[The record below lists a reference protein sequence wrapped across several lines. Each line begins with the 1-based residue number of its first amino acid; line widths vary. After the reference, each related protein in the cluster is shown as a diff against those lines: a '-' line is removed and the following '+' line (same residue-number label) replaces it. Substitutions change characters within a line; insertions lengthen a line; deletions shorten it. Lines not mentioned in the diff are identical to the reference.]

1 MPSIET
7 SSTSDSST
15 SASSVAGAG
24 TSVSTSGAV
33 VVSDMRTSGGAGGWL
48 RRTLVAPGAT
58 GNRGVPRWRK
68 MCAVTE
74 VVSDARADTRARIEQ
89 AALDLFARKGF
100 EHVTIDDVA
109 AAAGI
114 SRRTFFR
121 YFATKADA
129 VWGDFTGHVVRLE
142 RLLED
147 SGGGRPVL
155 EHVCAAYVEV
165 NDYTDAD
172 LPILRERMRLILTE
186 PALLAHSQVRYAEI
200 DRVVAEHVARRT
212 GTAPDALLPRLVAT
226 TTRAAA
232 TTAFEAWQADGT
244 TRLGDDLRA
253 AFAEL
258 AAAFPTLRGPAP
270 SRT

>member
-15 SASSVAGAG
+15 RASSAAGAG
-24 TSVSTSGAV
+24 VSVSTSAGV
-33 VVSDMRTSGGAGGWL
+33 VVSGMRASGDASGRM

-58 GNRGVPRWRK
+58 GNRGGRRWRK

-74 VVSDARADTRARIEQ
+74 TGSHARADTRARIEQ
-89 AALDLFARKGF
+89 AALELVRLKGF
-100 EHVTIDDVA
+100 EQVTIDDVA

-129 VWGDFTGHVVRLE
+129 VWGDFGAHVARLQE
-142 RLLED
+142 LLAAAD
-147 SGGGRPVL
+147 SGRPML
-155 EHVCAAYVEV
+155 AGICTAYVQV
-165 NDYTDAD
+165 NDYAETD
-172 LPILRERMRLILTE
+172 LPMLRQRLRLILTE
-186 PALLAHSQVRYAEI
+186 PALLAHSHVRYADI
-200 DRVVAEHVARRT
+200 DNVVAEHVARFT
-212 GTAPDALLPRLVAT
+212 GTSAQGLLPRLVAT

-232 TTAFEAWQADGT
+232 TTGFEVWLADGR
-244 TRLGDDLRA
+244 TRLADDLTA

-258 AAAFPTLRGPAP
+258 TGAFPSLSARL
-270 SRT
+270 

>member
-1 MPSIET
+1 MAQ
-7 SSTSDSST
+7 D
-15 SASSVAGAG
+15 
-24 TSVSTSGAV
+24 
-33 VVSDMRTSGGAGGWL
+33 DR
-48 RRTLVAPGAT
+48 
-58 GNRGVPRWRK
+58 
-68 MCAVTE
+68 VTE
-74 VVSDARADTRARIEQ
+74 TGSDARADLRARIEQ
-89 AALDLFARKGF
+89 AALELFTLKGF
-100 EHVTIDDVA
+100 EQVTVDDVA
-109 AAAGI
+109 AAAGT

-147 SGGGRPVL
+147 SGGKRPVL

-232 TTAFEAWQADGT
+232 TTAFEAWLADGT

-258 AAAFPTLRGPAP
+258 AAAFPTLQGPAFP
-270 SRT
+270 HLTP